1 MWIANVGDSRAVVCE
16 RGAANLLT
24 VDHEPHTTNERQ
36 RIEKHGGFVT
46 TFPGTIFVVLL
57 FLFLMQLCYCFIID
71 NKMQLPYYVL
81 WFVCR

>member
-16 RGAANLLT
+16 RGSAKQLT
-24 VDHEPHTTNERQ
+24 VDHEPHETNERQ

-46 TFPGTIFVVLL
+46 TFPGTIFSCVTR
-57 FLFLMQLCYCFIID
+57 FIIVVN